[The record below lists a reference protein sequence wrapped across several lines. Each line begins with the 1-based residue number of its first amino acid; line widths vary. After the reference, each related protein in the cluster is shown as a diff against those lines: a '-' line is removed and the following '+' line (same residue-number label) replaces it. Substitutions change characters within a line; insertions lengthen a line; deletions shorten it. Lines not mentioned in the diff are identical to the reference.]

1 LRSSILKRE
10 ALQALKGNWGSVIG
24 TTLLFLVISS
34 FITPVSVPSMDEN
47 DTTLFIGSI
56 GSDLLSIF
64 SISLNLLIYGS
75 LSLGWSSFFLHLCRS
90 KKANIDLLFSYFTS
104 WHRYIRGVVSYV
116 LPFTYLLLWS
126 LLFLIPGI
134 IKSFSYAMTN
144 YILIDHPE
152 LSVNQS
158 ITKSRKMMNGYK
170 WKLFVLFL
178 SFIGWFL
185 LSLLTLGIGFI
196 WLIPYLQTTI
206 TQFYLSLPREEN
218 I

>member
-34 FITPVSVPSMDEN
+34 FIIQITIPFIDMD
-47 DTTLFIGSI
+47 DTASFTRF
-56 GSDLLSIF
+56 DLLSICW
-64 SISLNLLIYGS
+64 SLFIDGALL
-75 LSLGWSSFFLHLCRS
+75 LGWSSFFLHLCRS

-116 LPFTYLLLWS
+116 LPLIYLLLWS

-158 ITKSRKMMNGYK
+158 ITKSRKMMNGHK
-170 WKLFVLFL
+170 WKLFVLLL

-196 WLIPYLQTTI
+196 WLIPYLQTAI

>member
-1 LRSSILKRE
+1 LRSSILKSE
-10 ALQALKGNWGSVIG
+10 ALQTLKGNWGSVIG
-24 TTLLFLVISS
+24 ATLLFLVVSS
-34 FITPVSVPSMDEN
+34 FIFHIIVPFIDMD
-47 DTTLFIGSI
+47 DTTSFSRF
-56 GSDLLSIF
+56 DLLSMCW
-64 SISLNLLIYGS
+64 SLFIDGTLL
-75 LSLGWSSFFLHLCRS
+75 LGLSSFFLHLCRS
-90 KKANIDLLFSYFTS
+90 KKASIELLFSYFTS
-104 WHRYIRGVVSYV
+104 WHRYIRGVLSYI
-116 LPFTYLLLWS
+116 LPFIYILLWL

-170 WKLFVLFL
+170 WKLFVLLL

-185 LSLLTLGIGFI
+185 LSLLTFGIGFI
-196 WLIPYLQTTI
+196 WFIPYLQTTI

-218 I
+218 V